1 VFCGR
6 AQGCPGQDLCRQ
18 GLCAGVDEAGRGP
31 LAGPVV
37 AAAVILSEKVPLDEL
52 RDSKA
57 LRPDVRRRVY
67 SLITKGA
74 LAWSIAGV
82 GPQRIDEVNILR
94 ASLEAM
100 EKAVLGLRVKPKGII
115 VDGPHAIQGIG
126 VPQVAMVDGDRR
138 CPLVAAASILAKVAR
153 DRLMGLYHR
162 LYPVYGFDRHKG
174 YPTREHREAL
184 RIYGPSP
191 LHRRT
196 FKGVYG

>member
-1 VFCGR
+1 MVCGR
-6 AQGCPGQDLCRQ
+6 AKDCPARDLCCE

-37 AAAVILSEKVPLDEL
+37 AAAVILSEAVPLHEL
-52 RDSKA
+52 KDSKA
-57 LRPDVRRRVY
+57 LKPEERRKLY
-67 SLITKGA
+67 SSITKGA
-74 LAWSIAGV
+74 LSWAIAAV
-82 GPQRIDEVNILR
+82 GPARIDEVNILR

-100 EKAVLGLRVKPKGII
+100 EKAVRSLKIKPRGII
-115 VDGPHAIQGIG
+115 VDGPYSIGEIAI
-126 VPQVAMVDGDRR
+126 PQVAMVEGDKR

-174 YPTREHREAL
+174 YPTQQHREAL
-184 RIYGPSP
+184 RLYGPSP

-196 FKGVYG
+196 FKGVHG